1 MTEVTKRKK
10 RASGIE
16 LLRILAMIAIIAH
29 HFSTHVN
36 WGEVT
41 QLNSYWITIFGSFG
55 RIGVGIFFIITGYF
69 LARQKNY
76 NWKKI
81 FNVLRPTWFYSLLFL
96 GIFTL
101 LKDGR
106 IFLSFPLNE
115 HMQKSLF
122 PIISNSYW
130 FISTYVAVSLLSPYL
145 KKMLDALA
153 DKDLLKIIAIFFG
166 CSFCAQ
172 LFNAFL
178 SDTSNA
184 IMKISVGIF
193 YVIVGYCINRY
204 EQKIKSNSWCFVGI
218 LLSLILIAVA
228 PIINHVAFGFG
239 YHYPKDLFTDVF
251 APATII
257 FSVSA
262 FILFSR
268 FKFSN
273 SIINYIAS
281 LTFGIYLIHENLFVA
296 STLWNTDKIFN
307 ITSHGL
313 DGVFKFALYSIGIVL
328 IIFVVCAV
336 IESIRKLSV
345 KFISYIC
352 NFENIANKKEEA

>member
-101 LKDGR
+101 LKDER

-166 CSFCAQ
+166 CSFCALTFHQ
-172 LFNAFL
+172 GRIIQARSHESLIREAREMCSFW
-178 SDTSNA
+178 
-184 IMKISVGIF
+184 V
-193 YVIVGYCINRY
+193 
-204 EQKIKSNSWCFVGI
+204 W
-218 LLSLILIAVA
+218 LSLSKRFVYGCVCSGDYYL
-228 PIINHVAFGFG
+228 FGQRL
-239 YHYPKDLFTDVF
+239 YP
-251 APATII
+251 
-257 FSVSA
+257 
-262 FILFSR
+262 
-268 FKFSN
+268 
-273 SIINYIAS
+273 
-281 LTFGIYLIHENLFVA
+281 
-296 STLWNTDKIFN
+296 
-307 ITSHGL
+307 
-313 DGVFKFALYSIGIVL
+313 VL
-328 IIFVVCAV
+328 EIQI
-336 IESIRKLSV
+336 
-345 KFISYIC
+345 
-352 NFENIANKKEEA
+352 